1 MIGNTGDNSFPDA
14 PDITVT
20 NTTVTIGEAV
30 TMWEDETF
38 TISDSTGGLGL
49 AFTLAHSPYSN
60 ACVFTFKEGSLGFE
74 TADYTLSD
82 TALTLLVAL
91 ATGEKLH
98 VKYMRS
104 V

>member
-1 MIGNTGDNSFPDA
+1 MIGNTGNNSFPDA

-20 NTTVTIGEAV
+20 NTTVTIGAAV
-30 TMWEDETF
+30 TMWADETF
-38 TISDSTGGLGL
+38 TLTDDPAGL
-49 AFTLAHSPYSN
+49 AFTLANSPYAN
-60 ACVFTFKEGSLGFE
+60 AAVFVFKEGSLGFV
-74 TADYTLSD
+74 TTDYTLSD